1 MKLRLAVSLL
11 SIVLAPL
18 LLAKTKMLVED
29 PDNVVVGRY
38 GITAAQSAAAQQAA
52 EAFLA
57 SDRTAEIQK
66 AYAIRYL
73 AVDAGAL
80 TPDQSSREPASV
92 ADAEKRFSRTGVEFD
107 PNQPTHPVIIYDA
120 MCHRVIHGRLYT
132 VTWLPERYYYL
143 RMDDYVVMYI
153 GTWGGE
159 GKESLRK

>member
-57 SDRTAEIQK
+57 SDKTAEIQK

-80 TPDQSSREPASV
+80 TAEQSSKEPASV

-107 PNQPTHPVIIYDA
+107 PNQPTHPVIIYDT